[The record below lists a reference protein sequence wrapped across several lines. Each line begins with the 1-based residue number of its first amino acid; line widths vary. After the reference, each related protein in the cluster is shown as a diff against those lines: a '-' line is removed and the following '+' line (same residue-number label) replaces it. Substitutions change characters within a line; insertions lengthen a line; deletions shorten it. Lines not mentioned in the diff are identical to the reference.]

1 MSEFIGKSISCRGVP
16 VEDRK
21 AGGCRSSG
29 TSCSTAVLLG
39 EVTMV
44 CSGTDLTLAGFAWP
58 KLNFCISDSALRGV
72 EAGACLRVVT
82 PLVLCAF
89 LLTSLQFPQFLVYQT
104 PNWGQHPCSERKG
117 TASCLRVLQLAQVI
131 PESMYGNGEGLQSWT
146 CSLSPPRRSPSRPQW
161 GRSRSDA
168 CLKTWEGAA
177 RRKPRLPGLNN
188 G

>member
-21 AGGCRSSG
+21 AGGCSS

-58 KLNFCISDSALRGV
+58 KLIFCISHSALRGV

-82 PLVLCAF
+82 PLSLRVF
-89 LLTSLQFPQFLVYQT
+89 LLTSLQFPQFLIYQT
-104 PNWGQHPCSERKG
+104 PNWGQHPRSEHKG
-117 TASCLRVLQLAQVI
+117 TASCLRVLQLAQVF
-131 PESMYGNGEGLQSWT
+131 PERMYGNGEGLQSWT
-146 CSLSPPRRSPSRPQW
+146 CSLSTPRRSPSRPRW
-161 GRSRSDA
+161 GCRRSDA
-168 CLKTWEGAA
+168 CLKTWEGG
-177 RRKPRLPGLNN
+177 RELPGESR
-188 G
+188 GCQG

>member
-58 KLNFCISDSALRGV
+58 KLNFCISDSALCGV
-72 EAGACLRVVT
+72 EAGACLRAVT

-89 LLTSLQFPQFLVYQT
+89 LRTSLQFPQFLVYQT
-104 PNWGQHPCSERKG
+104 QTGGSIRAVNARAQPHASVSCSWLRSSQRGCMG
-117 TASCLRVLQLAQVI
+117 TGRVCRAGPARFPPHDAPHL
-131 PESMYGNGEGLQSWT
+131 GL
-146 CSLSPPRRSPSRPQW
+146 
-161 GRSRSDA
+161 GGVA
-168 CLKTWEGAA
+168 AGAM
-177 RRKPRLPGLNN
+177 RV
-188 G
+188 

>member
-21 AGGCRSSG
+21 AGGCSS

-146 CSLSPPRRSPSRPQW
+146 CSLSPPRRSPSRPRW
-161 GRSRSDA
+161 GCRRSDA
-168 CLKTWEGAA
+168 CLKTWEGG
-177 RRKPRLPGLNN
+177 RELPGESR
-188 G
+188 GCQG